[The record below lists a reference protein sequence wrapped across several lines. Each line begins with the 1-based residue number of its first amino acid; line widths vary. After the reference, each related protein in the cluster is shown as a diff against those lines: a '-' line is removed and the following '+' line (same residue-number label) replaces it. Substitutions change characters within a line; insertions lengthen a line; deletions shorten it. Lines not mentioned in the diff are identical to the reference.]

1 VVINSA
7 LARGSAYLR
16 AAHFGPT
23 VIVTT
28 TTFLLALSQYAPL
41 NALRVT
47 IAIFVGQLVV
57 GWSNDFIDA
66 PLDIAAHR
74 TKKPIV
80 SKEINPEQLKK
91 SILVALI
98 AALLLSLS
106 SPLGLT
112 GTAIHFLGILSATF
126 YNLKLKSTILSP
138 IPYIVSFGALPW
150 AIYLPV
156 GNQPPLWLFID
167 FMLIAVAFHF
177 FNVLKDFQWDINQG
191 VLGLPQRLGRNV
203 SSIVS
208 ISLVVSAVIVLIF
221 LN

>member
-1 VVINSA
+1 VLNSF
-7 LARGSAYLR
+7 LARGYVFLR

-28 TTFLLALSQYAPL
+28 ITFLLALSQYSL
-41 NALRVT
+41 IDSLRVAV
-47 IAIFVGQLVV
+47 AIFAGQLVV

-66 PLDIAAHR
+66 PLDIAAQR

-91 SILVALI
+91 SILVALV
-98 AALLLSLS
+98 AALLLSLF

>member
-1 VVINSA
+1 VLNSA
-7 LARGSAYLR
+7 LAQGFVFLR

-23 VIVTT
+23 VIVTV
-28 TTFLLALSQYAPL
+28 TTFLLSLSQYSL
-41 NALRVT
+41 IDSIRVA
-47 IAIFVGQLVV
+47 IAIFAGQLVV

-66 PLDIAAHR
+66 PLDIAAQR

-80 SKEINPEQLKK
+80 NKEINPEQLKK
-91 SILVALI
+91 TIFGALFVALI
-98 AALLLSLS
+98 LSLF

-112 GTAIHFLGILSATF
+112 GTLIHFLGILSATF

-191 VLGLPQRLGRNV
+191 VLGLPQRLGRNA
-203 SSIVS
+203 SLFIS
-208 ISLVVSAVIVLIF
+208 ISLVVSAVLVLIF

>member
-1 VVINSA
+1 VLNSV
-7 LARGSAYLR
+7 LARGYVFLR

-28 TTFLLALSQYAPL
+28 ASFLLSLSQYSIIDS
-41 NALRVT
+41 LRVA
-47 IAIFVGQLVV
+47 IAIFAGQLVV

-91 SILVALI
+91 SIFGALFAALI
-98 AALLLSLS
+98 LSLF

-112 GTAIHFLGILSATF
+112 GTLIHFLGILSATF

-203 SSIVS
+203 SLFIS
-208 ISLVVSAVIVLIF
+208 ISLVVSAVLVLIF

>member
-1 VVINSA
+1 VLNSA
-7 LARGSAYLR
+7 LAQGYVFLR

-23 VIVTT
+23 IIVTT
-28 TTFLLALSQYAPL
+28 ASFLLALSQYSL
-41 NALRVT
+41 IDSLRVA
-47 IAIFVGQLVV
+47 IAIFAGQLVV

-66 PLDIAAHR
+66 PLDIAAER

-91 SILVALI
+91 SILVALFV
-98 AALLLSLS
+98 ALILSLF

-112 GTAIHFLGILSATF
+112 GTLIHFLGILSATF
-126 YNLKLKSTILSP
+126 YNLKLKSTIISP
-138 IPYIVSFGALPW
+138 LPYIVSFGALPW
-150 AIYLPV
+150 AIYLPA

-203 SSIVS
+203 SLFIS
-208 ISLVVSAVIVLIF
+208 ISLVVSAVLVLIF

>member
-1 VVINSA
+1 VLNSA
-7 LARGSAYLR
+7 LAQGFVFLR

-28 TTFLLALSQYAPL
+28 ASFLLSLSQYSL
-41 NALRVT
+41 IDSLRVA
-47 IAIFVGQLVV
+47 IAIFAGQLVV

-66 PLDIAAHR
+66 PLDIAAQR

-91 SILVALI
+91 SILVALL
-98 AALLLSLS
+98 AALLLSLF
-106 SPLGLT
+106 SPLGIT
-112 GTAIHFLGILSATF
+112 GTLIHFLGILSATF
-126 YNLKLKSTILSP
+126 YNFKLKPTILSP

-150 AIYLPV
+150 AIYLPA

-191 VLGLPQRLGRNV
+191 VLGLPQRLGRNASLV
-203 SSIVS
+203 IS
-208 ISLVVSAVIVLIF
+208 ISLVISAIFVLIYR
-221 LN
+221 

>member
-1 VVINSA
+1 VLNSA
-7 LARGSAYLR
+7 LAQGFVFLR

-28 TTFLLALSQYAPL
+28 ASFLLSLSQYSIIDS
-41 NALRVT
+41 LRVA
-47 IAIFVGQLVV
+47 IAIFAGQLVV

-66 PLDIAAHR
+66 PLDIAAQR

-91 SILVALI
+91 SIFGALFVALI
-98 AALLLSLS
+98 LSLF

-112 GTAIHFLGILSATF
+112 GTLIHFLGILSATF

-138 IPYIVSFGALPW
+138 LPFIVSFGALPW
-150 AIYLPV
+150 AIYLPA

>member
-1 VVINSA
+1 VLNSF
-7 LARGSAYLR
+7 LARGYVFLR

-28 TTFLLALSQYAPL
+28 ITFLLALSQFSL
-41 NALRVT
+41 IDALRVA
-47 IAIFVGQLVV
+47 IAIFAGQLVV

-66 PLDIAAHR
+66 PLDIAAQR

-138 IPYIVSFGALPW
+138 LPYIVAFGALPW

-191 VLGLPQRLGRNV
+191 VLGLPQRLGRNA
-203 SSIVS
+203 SLIIS

>member
-1 VVINSA
+1 VLNSA
-7 LARGSAYLR
+7 LAQGFVFLR

-28 TTFLLALSQYAPL
+28 ASFLLSLSQYSL
-41 NALRVT
+41 IDSLRVA
-47 IAIFVGQLVV
+47 IAIFAGQLVV

-91 SILVALI
+91 SILVALFV
-98 AALLLSLS
+98 ALILSLF

-112 GTAIHFLGILSATF
+112 GTLIHFLGILSATF
-126 YNLKLKSTILSP
+126 YNLKLKSTIISP
-138 IPYIVSFGALPW
+138 LPYIVSFGALPW

-203 SSIVS
+203 SLFIS

>member
-1 VVINSA
+1 VLNSV
-7 LARGSAYLR
+7 LAQGYVFLR

-28 TTFLLALSQYAPL
+28 ASFLLSLSQYSIIDS
-41 NALRVT
+41 LRVA
-47 IAIFVGQLVV
+47 IAIFAGQLVV

-80 SKEINPEQLKK
+80 SKEINPEQLKG
-91 SILVALI
+91 SIVFALVA
-98 AALLLSLS
+98 AVLLSLF

-112 GTAIHFLGILSATF
+112 GTLIHFLGILSATF
-126 YNLKLKSTILSP
+126 YNFKLKPTILSP

-150 AIYLPV
+150 AIYLPA
-156 GNQPPLWLFID
+156 GNHPPLWLYLD

-177 FNVLKDFQWDINQG
+177 FNVLKDFQWDIKQG
-191 VLGLPQRLGRNV
+191 IMGIPQRLGRNV
-203 SSIVS
+203 SLIIS
-208 ISLVVSAVIVLIF
+208 ISLVCSAVLVFIYR
-221 LN
+221 N

>member
-1 VVINSA
+1 VLNSA
-7 LARGSAYLR
+7 LAQGFVFLR

-28 TTFLLALSQYAPL
+28 ASFLLSLSQYSIIDS
-41 NALRVT
+41 LRVA
-47 IAIFVGQLVV
+47 IAIFAGQLVV

-80 SKEINPEQLKK
+80 SKEINPEQLKG
-91 SILVALI
+91 SIVFALVA
-98 AALLLSLS
+98 AVLLSLF

-112 GTAIHFLGILSATF
+112 GTLIHFLGILSATF
-126 YNLKLKSTILSP
+126 YNLKLKSTIISP
-138 IPYIVSFGALPW
+138 LPYIVSFGALPW
-150 AIYLPV
+150 AIYLPT
-156 GNQPPLWLFID
+156 GDQPPLWLFID

-191 VLGLPQRLGRNV
+191 VLGLPQRLGRNASLV
-203 SSIVS
+203 IS
-208 ISLVVSAVIVLIF
+208 ISLVVSAVFVLIF

>member
-1 VVINSA
+1 MLNSF
-7 LARGSAYLR
+7 LTRGYAFLR

-28 TTFLLALSQYAPL
+28 ITFLLALSQYSL
-41 NALRVT
+41 IDSLRVA
-47 IAIFVGQLVV
+47 IAIFAGQLVV

-80 SKEINPEQLKK
+80 SKEINPEQLKG
-91 SILVALI
+91 SIVFALVA
-98 AALLLSLS
+98 AVLLSLF

-112 GTAIHFLGILSATF
+112 GTLIHFLGILSATIYNF
-126 YNLKLKSTILSP
+126 NLKPTILSP
-138 IPYIVSFGALPW
+138 LPFIVSFGALPW

>member
-1 VVINSA
+1 VLNSV
-7 LARGSAYLR
+7 LARGYVFLR

-28 TTFLLALSQYAPL
+28 ASFLLSLSLYSIIDS
-41 NALRVT
+41 LRVA
-47 IAIFVGQLVV
+47 IAIFAGQLVV

-80 SKEINPEQLKK
+80 SKEINPEQLKG
-91 SILVALI
+91 SIVFALVA
-98 AALLLSLS
+98 AVLLSLF

-112 GTAIHFLGILSATF
+112 GTLIHFLGILSATF
-126 YNLKLKSTILSP
+126 YNFKLKPTILSP

-150 AIYLPV
+150 AIYLPA
-156 GNQPPLWLFID
+156 GNHPPLWLYLD

-177 FNVLKDFQWDINQG
+177 FNVLKDFQWDIKQG
-191 VLGLPQRLGRNV
+191 IMGIPQRLGRNV
-203 SSIVS
+203 SLIIS
-208 ISLVVSAVIVLIF
+208 ISLVCSAVLVFIYR
-221 LN
+221 N

>member
-1 VVINSA
+1 VLNSA
-7 LARGSAYLR
+7 LAQGFVFLR

-28 TTFLLALSQYAPL
+28 ASFLLSLSQYSL
-41 NALRVT
+41 IDSLRVA
-47 IAIFVGQLVV
+47 IAIFAGQLVV

-91 SILVALI
+91 SILVALFV
-98 AALLLSLS
+98 ALILSLF

-112 GTAIHFLGILSATF
+112 GTLIHFLGILSATF
-126 YNLKLKSTILSP
+126 YNLKLKSTIISP
-138 IPYIVSFGALPW
+138 LPYIVSFGALPW
-150 AIYLPV
+150 AIYLPA

-203 SSIVS
+203 SLFIS

>member
-1 VVINSA
+1 VLNSA
-7 LARGSAYLR
+7 LARGYVFLR

-23 VIVTT
+23 IIVTA
-28 TTFLLALSQYAPL
+28 TTFLLALSQYSL
-41 NALRVT
+41 IDSIRVA
-47 IAIFVGQLVV
+47 IAIFAGQLVV

-66 PLDIAAHR
+66 PLDIAAQR

-91 SILVALI
+91 SIFGALFVALI
-98 AALLLSLS
+98 LSLF

-112 GTAIHFLGILSATF
+112 GTLIHFLGILSATF
-126 YNLKLKSTILSP
+126 YNLKLKPTILSP
-138 IPYIVSFGALPW
+138 LPYIISFGLLPW
-150 AIYLPV
+150 AIYLPA
-156 GNQPPLWLFID
+156 GNQPPLWLVID
-167 FMLIAVAFHF
+167 FMLISVAFHF

-191 VLGLPQRLGRNV
+191 VLGLPQCLGRNV
-203 SSIVS
+203 SLFIS

>member
-1 VVINSA
+1 VLNSS
-7 LARGSAYLR
+7 LAQGFVFLR

-28 TTFLLALSQYAPL
+28 ASFLLSLSQYSIIDS
-41 NALRVT
+41 LRVT
-47 IAIFVGQLVV
+47 IAIFAGQLVV

-66 PLDIAAHR
+66 PLDIAAQR

-91 SILVALI
+91 SILVALL
-98 AALLLSLS
+98 AALLLSLF
-106 SPLGLT
+106 SPLGIT
-112 GTAIHFLGILSATF
+112 GTLIHFLGILSATF
-126 YNLKLKSTILSP
+126 YNFKLKPTILSP

-150 AIYLPV
+150 AIYLPA

-191 VLGLPQRLGRNV
+191 VLGLPQRLGRNASLV
-203 SSIVS
+203 IS
-208 ISLVVSAVIVLIF
+208 ISLVISAIFVLIYR
-221 LN
+221 

>member
-1 VVINSA
+1 MLNSA
-7 LARGSAYLR
+7 LAQGYVFLR

-28 TTFLLALSQYAPL
+28 ASFLLSLSQYSL
-41 NALRVT
+41 IDALRVA
-47 IAIFVGQLVV
+47 IAIFAGQLVV

-80 SKEINPEQLKK
+80 NKEIDHEQLKK
-91 SILVALI
+91 SIFGALV
-98 AALLLSLS
+98 AALLLSLF
-106 SPLGLT
+106 SPLGIN
-112 GTAIHFLGILSATF
+112 GTLIHVLGILSATI
-126 YNLKLKSTILSP
+126 YNFKLKPTVLSP
-138 IPYIVSFGALPW
+138 LPFIVSFGALPW

-156 GNQPPLWLFID
+156 GNKPPLWLFID

-191 VLGLPQRLGRNV
+191 VLGLPQRLGRN
-203 SSIVS
+203 SSLIVS
-208 ISLVVSAVIVLIF
+208 ISLVISAIFVLIF

>member
-1 VVINSA
+1 MLNSF
-7 LARGSAYLR
+7 LTRGYVFLR
-16 AAHFGPT
+16 ASHFGPT

-28 TTFLLALSQYAPL
+28 ITFLLALSQYSL
-41 NALRVT
+41 IDSLRVA
-47 IAIFVGQLVV
+47 IAIFAGQLVV

-66 PLDIAAHR
+66 PLDIAAQR
-74 TKKPIV
+74 SKKPIV

-91 SILVALI
+91 SIFGALFVALI
-98 AALLLSLS
+98 LSLF

-112 GTAIHFLGILSATF
+112 GTLIHFLGILSATI
-126 YNLKLKSTILSP
+126 YNFKLKPTILSP
-138 IPYIVSFGALPW
+138 LPFIVSFGALPW
-150 AIYLPV
+150 AIYLPA

-191 VLGLPQRLGRNV
+191 VLGLPQRLGRN
-203 SSIVS
+203 SSLIIS
-208 ISLVVSAVIVLIF
+208 ISLIVSAVLVLIF

>member
-1 VVINSA
+1 LS
-7 LARGSAYLR
+7 
-16 AAHFGPT
+16 
-23 VIVTT
+23 
-28 TTFLLALSQYAPL
+28 LSQYSIIDS
-41 NALRVT
+41 LRVA
-47 IAIFVGQLVV
+47 IAIFAGQLVV

-66 PLDIAAHR
+66 PLDIAAQR

-91 SILVALI
+91 SIFGALFVALI
-98 AALLLSLS
+98 LSLF

-112 GTAIHFLGILSATF
+112 GTLIHFLGILSATF

-138 IPYIVSFGALPW
+138 LPFIVSFGALPW
-150 AIYLPV
+150 AIYLPT
-156 GNQPPLWLFID
+156 GDQPPLWLFID

>member
-1 VVINSA
+1 VLNSA
-7 LARGSAYLR
+7 LSRGFVFLR

-23 VIVTT
+23 LIVTT
-28 TTFLLALSQYAPL
+28 ASFLLSLSQYSL
-41 NALRVT
+41 IDSLRVA
-47 IAIFVGQLVV
+47 IAIFAGQLVV

-66 PLDIAAHR
+66 PLDIAAQR

-91 SILVALI
+91 SILVALL
-98 AALLLSLS
+98 AALLLSLF
-106 SPLGLT
+106 SPLGIT
-112 GTAIHFLGILSATF
+112 GTLIHFLGILSATF
-126 YNLKLKSTILSP
+126 YNFKLKPTILSP

-150 AIYLPV
+150 AIYLPA

-191 VLGLPQRLGRNV
+191 VLGLPQRLGRNASLV
-203 SSIVS
+203 IS
-208 ISLVVSAVIVLIF
+208 ISLVISAIFVLIYR
-221 LN
+221 

>member
-1 VVINSA
+1 LS
-7 LARGSAYLR
+7 
-16 AAHFGPT
+16 
-23 VIVTT
+23 
-28 TTFLLALSQYAPL
+28 LSQYSIIDS
-41 NALRVT
+41 LRVA
-47 IAIFVGQLVV
+47 IAIFSGQLVV

-66 PLDIAAHR
+66 PLDIAAQR

-138 IPYIVSFGALPW
+138 LPYIVAFGALPW
-150 AIYLPV
+150 AIYLPA
-156 GNQPPLWLFID
+156 GNQPPLWLVID
-167 FMLIAVAFHF
+167 FMLISVAFHF

-191 VLGLPQRLGRNV
+191 VLGLPQCLGRNV
-203 SSIVS
+203 SLFIS

>member
-1 VVINSA
+1 MLNSA
-7 LARGSAYLR
+7 LAQGFVFLR

-28 TTFLLALSQYAPL
+28 ASFLLSLSQYSL
-41 NALRVT
+41 IDSLRVA
-47 IAIFVGQLVV
+47 IAIFAGQLVV

-138 IPYIVSFGALPW
+138 LPYIVSFGALPW
-150 AIYLPV
+150 AIYLPA

-203 SSIVS
+203 SLFIS
-208 ISLVVSAVIVLIF
+208 ISLVVSAVLVLIF

>member
-1 VVINSA
+1 VLNSA
-7 LARGSAYLR
+7 LAQGFVFLR

-28 TTFLLALSQYAPL
+28 ASFLLSLSQYSL
-41 NALRVT
+41 IDSLRVA
-47 IAIFVGQLVV
+47 IAIFAGQLVV

-66 PLDIAAHR
+66 PLDIAAQR

-91 SILVALI
+91 SIVFALVA
-98 AALLLSLS
+98 AVLLSLF

-112 GTAIHFLGILSATF
+112 GTLIHFLGILSATL
-126 YNLKLKSTILSP
+126 YNLKLKPTILSP
-138 IPYIVSFGALPW
+138 LPYIVSFGALPW
-150 AIYLPV
+150 AIYLPA

-203 SSIVS
+203 SLFIS
-208 ISLVVSAVIVLIF
+208 ISLVVSAVLVLIF

>member
-1 VVINSA
+1 VLNSA
-7 LARGSAYLR
+7 LARGYVFLR

-28 TTFLLALSQYAPL
+28 ASFLLSLSQYSIIDS
-41 NALRVT
+41 LRVA
-47 IAIFVGQLVV
+47 IAIFAGQLVV

-91 SILVALI
+91 SILVALF

-150 AIYLPV
+150 AIYLPT
-156 GNQPPLWLFID
+156 GDQPPLWLFID

-191 VLGLPQRLGRNV
+191 VLGLPQRLGRNASLV
-203 SSIVS
+203 IS
-208 ISLVVSAVIVLIF
+208 ISLVISAIFVLIYR
-221 LN
+221 

>member
-1 VVINSA
+1 VLNSV
-7 LARGSAYLR
+7 LARGYVFLR

-28 TTFLLALSQYAPL
+28 ASFLLSLSQYSIIDS
-41 NALRVT
+41 LRVA
-47 IAIFVGQLVV
+47 IAIFAGQLVV

-91 SILVALI
+91 SILVALFV
-98 AALLLSLS
+98 ALILSLF

-112 GTAIHFLGILSATF
+112 GTLIHFLGILSATF
-126 YNLKLKSTILSP
+126 YNLKLKSTIISP
-138 IPYIVSFGALPW
+138 LPYIVSFGALPW
-150 AIYLPV
+150 AIYLPA
-156 GNQPPLWLFID
+156 GNQPPLWLVID
-167 FMLIAVAFHF
+167 FMLISVAFHF

-203 SSIVS
+203 SLFIS
-208 ISLVVSAVIVLIF
+208 ISLVVSAVLVLIF

>member
-1 VVINSA
+1 VLNSV
-7 LARGSAYLR
+7 LARGYVFLR

-28 TTFLLALSQYAPL
+28 ASFLLSLSQYSIIDS
-41 NALRVT
+41 LRVA
-47 IAIFVGQLVV
+47 IAIFAGQLVV

-80 SKEINPEQLKK
+80 SKEINPEQLKG
-91 SILVALI
+91 SIVFALVA
-98 AALLLSLS
+98 AVLLSLF

-112 GTAIHFLGILSATF
+112 GTLINFLGILSATF

-138 IPYIVSFGALPW
+138 LPYIVSFGALPW
-150 AIYLPV
+150 AIYLPA
-156 GNQPPLWLFID
+156 GNQPSLWLYLDFI
-167 FMLIAVAFHF
+167 LIAVAFHF
-177 FNVLKDFQWDINQG
+177 FNVLKDFQWDVDQG

-203 SSIVS
+203 SLIIS
-208 ISLVVSAVIVLIF
+208 ISLTVLAVMVFIF